1 MLPLRTVIGASSGP
15 PPPPPPEPDPAPAN
29 NPSRGGGKTRSSI
42 HLSAASSSEVETRL
56 ARVVEAAVDD
66 DDDADA
72 AAEAS
77 KADEPQEEKKEE
89 EEEKDV
95 GGWVRSEK
103 KLSGGVW
110 QWVEPDGGWKWV
122 TDQPPAPAADEE
134 KELTPREAA
143 FLSATSEALAPAPP
157 PPPPVGVCRIL
168 LQTRDKMGNPCK
180 MGGANVSCGL
190 ADLDYVSAVE
200 DAAAEAEME
209 STVYDHGDGTYLLEW
224 RSAVAG
230 TYNVCVKVDGVHVV
244 GSPTSLEIRD
254 PLEQQRLLLEREQQH
269 RAQQQQGQPSNRR
282 GRPRSAPQLKLGRL
296 SATQHGLQQSTR
308 REKEQKKSI
317 LAGRTSGL
325 RAVIEA

>member
-1 MLPLRTVIGASSGP
+1 
-15 PPPPPPEPDPAPAN
+15 
-29 NPSRGGGKTRSSI
+29 
-42 HLSAASSSEVETRL
+42 
-56 ARVVEAAVDD
+56 
-66 DDDADA
+66 
-72 AAEAS
+72 
-77 KADEPQEEKKEE
+77 
-89 EEEKDV
+89 
-95 GGWVRSEK
+95 
-103 KLSGGVW
+103 
-110 QWVEPDGGWKWV
+110 
-122 TDQPPAPAADEE
+122 
-134 KELTPREAA
+134 
-143 FLSATSEALAPAPP
+143 
-157 PPPPVGVCRIL
+157 
-168 LQTRDKMGNPCK
+168 MGNPCK

-269 RAQQQQGQPSNRR
+269 RAQQQQQQQQGQPSNRR

-296 SATQHGLQQSTR
+296 SATTQHGRQQSTR
-308 REKEQKKSI
+308 REREQKKSI